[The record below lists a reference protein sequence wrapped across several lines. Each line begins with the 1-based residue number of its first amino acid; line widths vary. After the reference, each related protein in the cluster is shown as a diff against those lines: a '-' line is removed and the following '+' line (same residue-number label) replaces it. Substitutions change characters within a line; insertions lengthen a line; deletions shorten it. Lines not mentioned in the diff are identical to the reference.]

1 MIKNSN
7 QLFSPA
13 GKEELDQK
21 KFHKNRKYGVKFLK
35 NRQQRPQGDSSPRT
49 SNLNQYRS
57 RLAEHLA
64 RFFRRVVKPLPRWVP
79 GFLATSDRVVRGN
92 YTRVNEPWRGD
103 ARDLEGASDP
113 TLTSVARE
121 RERVRVGHVELDES
135 RLK

>member
-1 MIKNSN
+1 M
-7 QLFSPA
+7 
-13 GKEELDQK
+13 
-21 KFHKNRKYGVKFLK
+21 
-35 NRQQRPQGDSSPRT
+35 
-49 SNLNQYRS
+49 
-57 RLAEHLA
+57 
-64 RFFRRVVKPLPRWVP
+64 
-79 GFLATSDRVVRGN
+79 ATSDRVVRGN